1 MRTTGPLPASSIA
14 DPMSAA
20 CSFAA
25 RVPAS
30 VVRAGTIRPSVSRKA
45 AQLAAFADISIA
57 ARSLATPSD
66 AINIRHRGVATR
78 IVAKPCILVDAV
90 ADFDAS
96 GWHIRRRGR
105 RDPDRSIDA
114 CRVGCQS
121 SCVGAG
127 GARTLYTCH

>member
-1 MRTTGPLPASSIA
+1 MRTYGLLPACSIA
-14 DPMSAA
+14 DTPSAA
-20 CSFAA
+20 SSFAA

-30 VVRAGTIRPSVSRKA
+30 VVRAGTIRPGVSRMTG
-45 AQLAAFADISIA
+45 QSAAFADISIA
-57 ARSLATPSD
+57 ARSPATPSD
-66 AINIRHRGVATR
+66 AINIRHRGVVTR
-78 IVAKPCILVDAV
+78 IVAKPRILVDAM

-121 SCVGAG
+121 SWIGAG
-127 GARTLYTCH
+127 GARTIYTCH